1 MYGGK
6 ILEIANRIKDC
17 RIKKGLKQSD
27 FKMLCDLDQGAYSNI
42 ERGRNVP
49 SILKFIDIA
58 KVLDV
63 DVGWLATGHYSFNLP
78 QDKKDLF
85 EDFEKLT
92 LQDQQEVRGYIKY
105 KLSNYIQEDEQK
117 KA

>member
-1 MYGGK
+1 MRGK
-6 ILEIANRIKDC
+6 KLLEITNRIKSV
-17 RIKKGLKQSD
+17 RKSKGLTQVDICKSSGIS
-27 FKMLCDLDQGAYSNI
+27 QGQYSNI
-42 ERGRNVP
+42 ESGRSVP
-49 SILKFIDIA
+49 SILTFIELA
-58 KVLDV
+58 NALNV

-78 QDKKDLF
+78 QDKKELF